1 MSKKMKTSLLPQM
14 LFFVMISISYSLHG
28 QTVPSPVMNMSE
40 SEYKIFLSQFT
51 NYPEKALQNG
61 EEGDVQIDFFCD
73 KNGHVTER
81 LVTKN
86 VSQSIDSA
94 ALALFDLIVWKP
106 LPTNAPY
113 VMSKGSLTFGFNSK
127 KFRKLAKQRGYI
139 LTPPLN
145 QPADTSGK
153 IYTVEKTKIP
163 PKFIKTDDNP
173 TLADYINNE
182 LKYPEAAKKLG
193 LAGTVTLS
201 FVIELNGKPSNIH
214 AESYVGGG
222 CTEEAIRL
230 ISALKWTPAIVN
242 DKYVRT
248 FNQLNITFEKGRNN
262 AIYIPNQNNTGI

>member
-1 MSKKMKTSLLPQM
+1 MKYSLLQPMM
-14 LFFVMISISYSLHG
+14 LLVVIYISFSLHS

-40 SEYKIFLSQFT
+40 SEYKIFLSQFV

-61 EEGDVQIDFFCD
+61 VEGDVQIDFFCD
-73 KNGHVTER
+73 KNGQVTER
-81 LVTKN
+81 LISKT
-86 VSQSIDSA
+86 VSQTVDSA
-94 ALALFDLIVWKP
+94 ALALFDLIIWKP
-106 LPTNAPY
+106 LPTNAPD
-113 VMSKGSLTFGFNSK
+113 VMSKGSLTFAFNSK
-127 KFRKLAKQRGYI
+127 KFRKLAKHRGYVQA
-139 LTPPLN
+139 PPIN

-153 IYTVEKTKIP
+153 IYMVEKAKIP
-163 PKFIKTDDNP
+163 PEFIKTDDNP

-182 LKYPEAAKKLG
+182 LKYPETAKKLG

-201 FVIELNGKPSNIH
+201 FIIELNGMPSNIH

-230 ISALKWTPAIVN
+230 ISDLKWTPAMVN

-248 FNQLNITFEKGRNN
+248 FNKLNITFEKGRNN